1 MNWIHVVWK
10 GPTSG
15 CCERANEYRRS
26 TKRLLRT
33 QEGFCSTVVVL
44 WIAVLVQVSKK
55 CVPSLYGKLEISLRL
70 FIARHGG
77 HMTRPQ
83 TLATEHSVC
92 SSVYNIR
99 QYRPKD
105 WQIFASRHGVTS

>member
-15 CCERANEYRRS
+15 CCERGNEYGRS

-33 QEGFCSTVVVL
+33 QEGFCSMAVVL
-44 WIAVLVQVSKK
+44 WIVVLVQVM

-77 HMTRPQ
+77 HMTRLQ
-83 TLATEHSVC
+83 T
-92 SSVYNIR
+92 
-99 QYRPKD
+99 
-105 WQIFASRHGVTS
+105 